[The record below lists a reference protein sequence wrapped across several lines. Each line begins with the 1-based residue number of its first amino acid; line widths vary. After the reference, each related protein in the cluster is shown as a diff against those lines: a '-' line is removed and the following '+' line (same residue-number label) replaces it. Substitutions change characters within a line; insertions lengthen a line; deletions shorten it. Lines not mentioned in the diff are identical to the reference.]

1 MPPLSDTPPPHRS
14 SSAEKEAVIQSEI
27 TLMLQKGAIQELH
40 DPGPGFYSRLFV
52 VPKPNGSW
60 RPILDL
66 SPLNKFIRDM
76 KFRMESTSSIRES
89 IRSGDWAASI
99 DLKDAYFHI
108 NIAQAHRKYLRFVWR
123 GRTFQFKALPFGLS
137 LAPFVFTKVCTEVA
151 SLARTRAI
159 RLRCYLDDWVILA
172 ETQELCQMHVLHLRN
187 LCLCLGFLLN
197 EEKCDL
203 TPSQTFNF
211 LGMKFNT
218 TTMLVSPA
226 PKRVL
231 RLHEL
236 LSGLYRQ
243 NSTPVR
249 SLYSL
254 LGTMESLSN
263 LVPLGRS
270 RKRPFQRAL
279 RSRWSQA
286 RDGWDV
292 HITLGL
298 WLQESTRDWT
308 NSSILQEKVP
318 IAPPLQDLSLYTDA
332 SNCGWGA
339 HMGPLHA
346 QGLWNPDQANW
357 HINALEMEAVCLALV
372 TFQDQVLNKSIRLFT
387 DNTTVACYI
396 NKQGGA
402 RSSTLSL
409 MAESL
414 LQWCYHRN
422 ITLQASHI
430 AGKLNILADAL
441 SRSKAVLSTEWTLN
455 SQLLDVVW
463 TTWYRPMV
471 DLFATRFNHQLPTF
485 VSPVPDP
492 LAWATDALSI
502 PWRGILGPAIS
513 DVVPSD
519 PTHPPT
525 GSPPST
531 SIGHLPPQPFPPSA
545 PRMETGKNRRPLT
558 RQRPSRASSVQ
569 SAWER
574 EGVDP
579 SIRHLFSLS
588 RWKGTESL
596 YGSRWQKWVRWAREN
611 KFDPFSPS
619 RTHLVNFLGHLST
632 SRSLSSSSVRGYR
645 AAICT
650 TLRQIGGPDF
660 SEDPLLRD
668 LLRGILAAKAA
679 SPRRV
684 PMWDLFLVLNSLLVP
699 PYEPLVSIQMELLSF
714 KTVFLVALASGR
726 RRSEIHALSGLS
738 QDVGFHPDG
747 SVSLQFLP
755 EFLAKNQTP
764 GSPSPAIII
773 RPLSTIVDKSEP
785 DITLCPVRAVK
796 YYWDRTRSLRTT
808 QRRFF
813 ISLRAGRSKDI
824 SAATISRWISQTIRS
839 AYTQAHLDV
848 SSVQPR
854 AHEVRSIAT
863 SAAFQY
869 SLSLRDVLEAAY
881 WRSENPFINFYLR
894 DFRTKRADGTKGI
907 SFVAASVPVTFPRP
921 ARSGH

>member
-1 MPPLSDTPPPHRS
+1 MPPLSDTPPPHRP
-14 SSAEKEAVIQSEI
+14 SSAEKEAVIQSDI

-60 RPILDL
+60 RPIMDL
-66 SPLNKFIRDM
+66 SPLNKFIRDI

-159 RLRCYLDDWVILA
+159 RLRCYLDDWLILA

-231 RLHEL
+231 RLHKL

-254 LGTMESLSN
+254 LGIMESLSN

-298 WLQESTRDWT
+298 WLQESTQDWT
-308 NSSILQEKVP
+308 NSSILQEGVP

-346 QGLWNPDQANW
+346 QGLWNPDQAHW
-357 HINALEMEAVCLALV
+357 HINALEMEAVRLALV

-422 ITLQASHI
+422 IALQASHI

-441 SRSKAVLSTEWTLN
+441 SRSKAVLSTEWTLK

-471 DLFATRFNHQLPTF
+471 DFFATRFNHQLPTF

-502 PWRGILGPAIS
+502 PWRGILGYAYP
-513 DVVPSD
+513 
-519 PTHPPT
+519 
-525 GSPPST
+525 
-531 SIGHLPPQPFPPSA
+531 PFPLLPKVLRKARLEHADLILIA
-545 PRMETGKNRRPLT
+545 PRWPAQPWFSDLLSLT
-558 RQRPSRASSVQ
+558 SYPPIQLTPR
-569 SAWER
+569 
-574 EGVDP
+574 
-579 SIRHLFSLS
+579 
-588 RWKGTESL
+588 
-596 YGSRWQKWVRWAREN
+596 
-611 KFDPFSPS
+611 
-619 RTHLVNFLGHLST
+619 
-632 SRSLSSSSVRGYR
+632 
-645 AAICT
+645 
-650 TLRQIGGPDF
+650 
-660 SEDPLLRD
+660 RD
-668 LLRGILAAKAA
+668 LLRQ
-679 SPRRV
+679 PRSSICH
-684 PMWDLFLVLNSLLVP
+684 PNPSLLQ
-699 PYEPLVSIQMELLSF
+699 LHAWRL
-714 KTVFLVALASGR
+714 GR
-726 RRSEIHALSGLS
+726 TDDL
-738 QDVGFHPDG
+738 
-747 SVSLQFLP
+747 
-755 EFLAKNQTP
+755 
-764 GSPSPAIII
+764 
-773 RPLSTIVDKSEP
+773 
-785 DITLCPVRAVK
+785 
-796 YYWDRTRSLRTT
+796 
-808 QRRFF
+808 
-813 ISLRAGRSKDI
+813 
-824 SAATISRWISQTIRS
+824 
-839 AYTQAHLDV
+839 
-848 SSVQPR
+848 
-854 AHEVRSIAT
+854 
-863 SAAFQY
+863 
-869 SLSLRDVLEAAY
+869 
-881 WRSENPFINFYLR
+881 
-894 DFRTKRADGTKGI
+894 
-907 SFVAASVPVTFPRP
+907 
-921 ARSGH
+921 

>member
-1 MPPLSDTPPPHRS
+1 MSGSMPTTPTKGERRLQSLLAAPLW
-14 SSAEKEAVIQSEI
+14 
-27 TLMLQKGAIQELH
+27 
-40 DPGPGFYSRLFV
+40 PGPVRVGAS
-52 VPKPNGSW
+52 NT
-60 RPILDL
+60 IQ
-66 SPLNKFIRDM
+66 FIRDI

-89 IRSGDWAASI
+89 IRSGDWAAPI
-99 DLKDAYFHI
+99 DLEDAYFHI
-108 NIAQAHRKYLRFVWR
+108 HIAQAHRKYLRFVWR

-137 LAPFVFTKVCTEVA
+137 LAPFVFLQSVH
-151 SLARTRAI
+151 R
-159 RLRCYLDDWVILA
+159 DDWLILA
-172 ETQELCQMHVLHLRN
+172 ETQELCQLHVLHLRN

-203 TPSQTFNF
+203 THSQTFNC

-254 LGTMESLSN
+254 LGTRESLSN

-292 HITLGL
+292 HITLGP

-308 NSSILQEKVP
+308 NSSILQDGVP

-346 QGLWNPDQANW
+346 QGLWNPDQAHW
-357 HINALEMEAVCLALV
+357 HINALEMEAVRWALV

-422 ITLQASHI
+422 IALHAIHI

-441 SRSKAVLSTEWTLN
+441 SRSKAVLSTEWTQQSASRCGVDDLVQTDGGSLRHQIQPPAPN
-455 SQLLDVVW
+455 LCVPGARSAGLGHG
-463 TTWYRPMV
+463 RPADPLEGHTGV
-471 DLFATRFNHQLPTF
+471 RLPS
-485 VSPVPDP
+485 VSPPSKGLTQGTAGTSGADSHRPQIACPTVV
-492 LAWATDALSI
+492 L
-502 PWRGILGPAIS
+502 RPAIS

-531 SIGHLPPQPFPPSA
+531 SIGHLPPQPFPPSS

-579 SIRHLFSLS
+579 SIRHLLSLS

-596 YGSRWQKWVRWAREN
+596 YGSRWQKWVSWARE
-611 KFDPFSPS
+611 KRFDPFFPVSYSSGQFSGTSIHVPQFVLQLRSGLPS
-619 RTHLVNFLGHLST
+619 RHL
-632 SRSLSSSSVRGYR
+632 Y
-645 AAICT
+645 
-650 TLRQIGGPDF
+650 D
-660 SEDPLLRD
+660 
-668 LLRGILAAKAA
+668 
-679 SPRRV
+679 
-684 PMWDLFLVLNSLLVP
+684 
-699 PYEPLVSIQMELLSF
+699 
-714 KTVFLVALASGR
+714 
-726 RRSEIHALSGLS
+726 
-738 QDVGFHPDG
+738 
-747 SVSLQFLP
+747 
-755 EFLAKNQTP
+755 
-764 GSPSPAIII
+764 PSPNW
-773 RPLSTIVDKSEP
+773 RPS
-785 DITLCPVRAVK
+785 
-796 YYWDRTRSLRTT
+796 
-808 QRRFF
+808 FF
-813 ISLRAGRSKDI
+813 
-824 SAATISRWISQTIRS
+824 
-839 AYTQAHLDV
+839 
-848 SSVQPR
+848 
-854 AHEVRSIAT
+854 
-863 SAAFQY
+863 
-869 SLSLRDVLEAAY
+869 
-881 WRSENPFINFYLR
+881 
-894 DFRTKRADGTKGI
+894 
-907 SFVAASVPVTFPRP
+907 
-921 ARSGH
+921 